1 MDKKETMNISSMSFE
16 MAFAELEKIIVSLE
30 GGEQTLDDAINH
42 YERGKLLSQQCRD
55 LLEKAELKIQ
65 TLKDEKS
72 DQNEE

>member
-1 MDKKETMNISSMSFE
+1 MDKKETMNISSMSYE
-16 MAFAELEKIIVSLE
+16 IAFAELEKIIASLE